1 MTREKTTNQLKRT
14 WIQLEIAK
22 REKTNDLW
30 MIDAQIEQT
39 NQTTMIRKP
48 TVQHPKS
55 KIQINNL
62 YEAVPLEVRLRRKM
76 KGGKVDEEEGDGKTW
91 AIAYTEKRDGVRPE
105 YDIRTDR
112 FEIAREAME
121 TLEKGIQLSYSDP
134 LPADHSHLKL

>member
-1 MTREKTTNQLKRT
+1 MGKQVSLK
-14 WIQLEIAK
+14 K
-22 REKTNDLW
+22 
-30 MIDAQIEQT
+30 QT
-39 NQTTMIRKP
+39 NQTTMTRRP

-62 YEAVPLEVRLRRKM
+62 YEAEPLEVKLRRKM
-76 KGGKVDEEEGDGKTW
+76 KGGKVDEEEGEGKTW
-91 AIAYTEKRDGVRPE
+91 AIVYTEKKDGIKPE

-134 LPADHSHLKL
+134 NSAKAEEVTTEETTEKGE